1 MGLIGKGDKSKSRGP
16 GTTVICDGTRLVG
29 ELTLES
35 NLHLDGQIKGTIVS
49 DHDVSIGHTGRFE
62 GNIKAHRLLV
72 SGYVEGVIDC
82 ASLEIVAEGRVFGE
96 LHSDD
101 FIIEAGG
108 QFLGESHPRRE
119 VPLAALQHEGSQ
131 ASQLTGPAQPE
142 SDSEATPHPD
152 PAAGA
157 ATRAEPE
164 ADPPQ
169 PERPDPAPRQHAEPP
184 PDDASGTTDEPTP
197 DPEDEPEQEADSEQ
211 EPSRH
216 FRPQPR
222 QTFWGRR

>member
-1 MGLIGKGDKSKSRGP
+1 M
-16 GTTVICDGTRLVG
+16 
-29 ELTLES
+29 
-35 NLHLDGQIKGTIVS
+35 
-49 DHDVSIGHTGRFE
+49 SIGHTGRFE

-119 VPLAALQHEGSQ
+119 VPLAALQHEG
-131 ASQLTGPAQPE
+131 AAESQLSAPE
-142 SDSEATPHPD
+142 TEQDAGQIPPPTEPEPEPD
-152 PAAGA
+152 P
-157 ATRAEPE
+157 EPPRPE
-164 ADPPQ
+164 PQ
-169 PERPDPAPRQHAEPP
+169 PEPPSAARPPEELAQDEAAAKEPGEAPE
-184 PDDASGTTDEPTP
+184 T
-197 DPEDEPEQEADSEQ
+197 EQEEEEQ
-211 EPSRH
+211 PRNV
-216 FRPQPR
+216 RPQPR

>member
-1 MGLIGKGDKSKSRGP
+1 MGIIGKGDQSKSRSP

-119 VPLAALQHEGSQ
+119 VPLAALQHEAGRE
-131 ASQLTGPAQPE
+131 SQLTGPEQAQAPAQAE
-142 SDSEATPHPD
+142 TGADTEAGATPTTDTP
-152 PAAGA
+152 P
-157 ATRAEPE
+157 EPE
-164 ADPPQ
+164 PEPPRADPR
-169 PERPDPAPRQHAEPP
+169 PEPHREEAHGPAE
-184 PDDASGTTDEPTP
+184 
-197 DPEDEPEQEADSEQ
+197 EPEQAQGRQEQ
-211 EPSRH
+211 EEEEPSRNV
-216 FRPQPR
+216 RPQPR